1 MGLREFLMRIL
12 MRQKPSDKPYVAK
25 LMINPELPIKH
36 EIEEALQVITDLA
49 SSANQ
54 INAIALALVNIL
66 RKGGTLFVIGNGGSA
81 AAADHFAAELVGRFL
96 RDRDPLAAI
105 SLTTNGSLLT
115 ALINDYSAE
124 DLFTRQITAL
134 VRSGDCVVA
143 FSTSGQSA
151 NVLKGLAAARQCEAT
166 TIGFTGRLGEANFLS
181 LCDHCLAVSSDV
193 TPRIQEAHLLLT
205 HLICNLLEQHLCDE
219 STSLGRQFHLRS

>member
-1 MGLREFLMRIL
+1 MGLREFLVRIL
-12 MRQKPSDKPYVAK
+12 MRLKPADKPYAAK

-36 EIEEALQVITDLA
+36 EIEEALQVIADLA
-49 SSANQ
+49 STTNQ
-54 INAIALALVNIL
+54 IDAIALALVNTF

-181 LCDHCLAVSSDV
+181 LCDHCFAVSSEV

-205 HLICNLLEQHLCDE
+205 HLVCNLLDQYLYDE
-219 STSLGRQFHLRS
+219 STRLGRQFHLRS